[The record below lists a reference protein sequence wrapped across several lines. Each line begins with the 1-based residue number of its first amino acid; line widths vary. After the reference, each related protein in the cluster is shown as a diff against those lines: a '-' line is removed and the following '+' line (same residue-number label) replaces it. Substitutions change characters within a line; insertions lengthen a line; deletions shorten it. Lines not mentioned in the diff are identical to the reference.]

1 MQRWGGQERALHGG
15 EASPV
20 VELATEH
27 RWREQPEQRVE
38 AGMARLCGAGLRARL
53 TM

>member
-1 MQRWGGQERALHGG
+1 MQRCGGQERALHGG